1 MREDLFRVS
10 RPRTVF
16 TFSLYRSLTSD
27 LSFQLSIS
35 RWAPFPPWT
44 YHYPGVVGVCVVYVS
59 IFIITRSRVIADLH
73 RILLNVL
80 YCAKI
85 NRDKRKGKYDQ
96 YAGYND
102 DRNPEFMMV
111 L

>member
-1 MREDLFRVS
+1 M
-10 RPRTVF
+10 
-16 TFSLYRSLTSD
+16 
-27 LSFQLSIS
+27 
-35 RWAPFPPWT
+35 
-44 YHYPGVVGVCVVYVS
+44 S
-59 IFIITRSRVIADLH
+59 IFLVDSRAIADLN

-85 NRDKRKGKYDQ
+85 NRDKRNGKYDQ

>member
-1 MREDLFRVS
+1 M
-10 RPRTVF
+10 
-16 TFSLYRSLTSD
+16 
-27 LSFQLSIS
+27 
-35 RWAPFPPWT
+35 
-44 YHYPGVVGVCVVYVS
+44 VYVGIS
-59 IFIITRSRVIADLH
+59 IIIHSRVTADLH

-85 NRDKRKGKYDQ
+85 NRDKRNGKYDQ

-102 DRNPEFMMV
+102 DRNPEFIMV

>member
-1 MREDLFRVS
+1 M
-10 RPRTVF
+10 
-16 TFSLYRSLTSD
+16 
-27 LSFQLSIS
+27 
-35 RWAPFPPWT
+35 
-44 YHYPGVVGVCVVYVS
+44 VYVS
-59 IFIITRSRVIADLH
+59 IFLIIDSRATANLH

-85 NRDKRKGKYDQ
+85 NRDKRNGKYDQ